1 MYINDI
7 IIIAKPL
14 IYQEKRKEVILMSNL
29 FSLID
34 KTAVNKVVEIQTDM
48 ITPNPH
54 QPRKNFDAE
63 ALDQLAA
70 SIKCNGILQPLTVRK
85 IEFGYELIAGERR
98 LRAAKL
104 LNMKTVPCIIMNI
117 SERNSAVMALV
128 ENIQRKD
135 LSFFDE
141 AYAIEKLIDFY
152 GMTQEDAAIK
162 LGKSQSTIANK
173 LRLLKLTEPER
184 RQIVELNLTERHARA
199 LLKLQSQ
206 EERLDVIEKIR
217 KYNFNVEQTEKYINN
232 MIVKENE
239 RASLKRRSG
248 AFKNV
253 KLFVNTINHAI
264 EMMRAAGINADSKK
278 TQDENFIEYV
288 IRIPI

>member
-1 MYINDI
+1 MKLKGSMN
-7 IIIAKPL
+7 
-14 IYQEKRKEVILMSNL
+14 MSN
-29 FSLID
+29 FFGLID

-54 QPRKNFDAE
+54 QPRRNFDGE
-63 ALDQLAA
+63 GLNQLAA

-104 LNMKTVPCIIMNI
+104 LEMRTVPCIIMNI

-141 AYAIEKLIDFY
+141 AFAIEKLIDFY

-217 KYNFNVEQTEKYINN
+217 KYSFNVEQTERYINN

-264 EMMRAAGINADSKK
+264 DMMRAAGINADSKK
-278 TQDENFIEYV
+278 TQNENCIEYV